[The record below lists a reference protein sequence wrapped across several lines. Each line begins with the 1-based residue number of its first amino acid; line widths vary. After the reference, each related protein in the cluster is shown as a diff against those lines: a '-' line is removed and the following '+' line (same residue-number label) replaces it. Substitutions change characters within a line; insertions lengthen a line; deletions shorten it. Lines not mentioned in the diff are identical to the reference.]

1 MSMKEKSALLKIMS
15 FYTLILRILLSYK
28 LNFSQHISLY
38 ISLLIDIL
46 KGFHSCSIVKF
57 FHYAYRHVEIGNRTI
72 KNNEEF
78 MSELKVFLKNHS
90 FQYFYRKLN

>member
-78 MSELKVFLKNHS
+78 YVRIESFFKKSFLS
-90 FQYFYRKLN
+90 IFL